1 MSSIT
6 RINRDDMLEL
16 TRRMTIA
23 RTSMTRIAGSYM
35 DADGFIDG
43 TFNTNFLKLKNSE
56 KEKNLTIAK
65 VIPFAQTNQNL
76 KRYKIPKEAYALGGI
91 RQLLLGIK
99 SCALKNDA
107 LLESFYDYIAENYYT
122 NHDYAVYLFHNTYD
136 IPLKSAD
143 HESLW
148 ESEEIYEYIICAIC
162 PVSGDYEPGKPECGF
177 IFPAFNSRTED
188 PDYIDIYQS
197 NPDFPQKD
205 LLKILQIPE

>member
-65 VIPFAQTNQNL
+65 QFRSRKPTRISNAIKFL
-76 KRYKIPKEAYALGGI
+76 KK
-91 RQLLLGIK
+91 
-99 SCALKNDA
+99 
-107 LLESFYDYIAENYYT
+107 
-122 NHDYAVYLFHNTYD
+122 HMH
-136 IPLKSAD
+136 
-143 HESLW
+143 
-148 ESEEIYEYIICAIC
+148 
-162 PVSGDYEPGKPECGF
+162 
-177 IFPAFNSRTED
+177 
-188 PDYIDIYQS
+188 
-197 NPDFPQKD
+197 
-205 LLKILQIPE
+205 

>member
-107 LLESFYDYIAENYYT
+107 LLESFYDYIAENYHT

-136 IPLKSAD
+136 IPLKAAD

-148 ESEEIYEYIICAIC
+148 ESEEIYEYII
-162 PVSGDYEPGKPECGF
+162 
-177 IFPAFNSRTED
+177 
-188 PDYIDIYQS
+188 
-197 NPDFPQKD
+197 
-205 LLKILQIPE
+205 

>member
-65 VIPFAQTNQNL
+65 AIPFAQTNQNL

-107 LLESFYDYIAENYYT
+107 LLESFYDYIAENYHT

-136 IPLKSAD
+136 IPLKAAD

-148 ESEEIYEYIICAIC
+148 ESEEIYESVRF
-162 PVSGDYEPGKPECGF
+162 PVIMNLVNQNVASFFRHLIPEQKIRTTLISTKVIR
-177 IFPAFNSRTED
+177 IFPKKT
-188 PDYIDIYQS
+188 Y
-197 NPDFPQKD
+197 
-205 LLKILQIPE
+205 

>member
-65 VIPFAQTNQNL
+65 AIPFAQTNQNL

-107 LLESFYDYIAENYYT
+107 LLESFMTTLQKITIQIMIMQYISSIILMISLSKQPITKASGNPKKST
-122 NHDYAVYLFHNTYD
+122 NISSVQSVRFPVIMNLVNQNVVSFFRHL
-136 IPLKSAD
+136 IPEQKIRTTLISTKV
-143 HESLW
+143 
-148 ESEEIYEYIICAIC
+148 IR
-162 PVSGDYEPGKPECGF
+162 
-177 IFPAFNSRTED
+177 IFPKKT
-188 PDYIDIYQS
+188 Y
-197 NPDFPQKD
+197 
-205 LLKILQIPE
+205 

>member
-56 KEKNLTIAK
+56 KERNLTIAK

-107 LLESFYDYIAENYYT
+107 LLESFYDYIAENYHT

-136 IPLKSAD
+136 IPLKAAD

-162 PVSGDYEPGKPECGF
+162 PVSGDYELGKPECGF
-177 IFPAFNSRTED
+177 IFPAFNSRIED

-197 NPDFPQKD
+197 NPNFPQKD

>member
-65 VIPFAQTNQNL
+65 AIPFAQTNQNL

-107 LLESFYDYIAENYYT
+107 LLESFMTTLQKITIQIMIMQYISSIILMISLSKQPITKASGNPKKST
-122 NHDYAVYLFHNTYD
+122 NISFVQSVRFPVIMNLVNQNVVSFFRHL
-136 IPLKSAD
+136 IPEQKIRTTLISTKV
-143 HESLW
+143 
-148 ESEEIYEYIICAIC
+148 IR
-162 PVSGDYEPGKPECGF
+162 
-177 IFPAFNSRTED
+177 IFPKKT
-188 PDYIDIYQS
+188 Y
-197 NPDFPQKD
+197 
-205 LLKILQIPE
+205 

>member
-65 VIPFAQTNQNL
+65 AIPFAQTTRISSAIKFL
-76 KRYKIPKEAYALGGI
+76 KK
-91 RQLLLGIK
+91 
-99 SCALKNDA
+99 
-107 LLESFYDYIAENYYT
+107 
-122 NHDYAVYLFHNTYD
+122 HMH
-136 IPLKSAD
+136 
-143 HESLW
+143 
-148 ESEEIYEYIICAIC
+148 
-162 PVSGDYEPGKPECGF
+162 
-177 IFPAFNSRTED
+177 
-188 PDYIDIYQS
+188 
-197 NPDFPQKD
+197 
-205 LLKILQIPE
+205 

>member
-65 VIPFAQTNQNL
+65 AIPFAQTNQNL

-107 LLESFYDYIAENYYT
+107 LLESFYDYIAENYHT
-122 NHDYAVYLFHNTYD
+122 NHDYPKKSTNISSVQSVRFPVIMNLVNQNVVSFFRHL
-136 IPLKSAD
+136 IPEQKIRTTLISTKV
-143 HESLW
+143 
-148 ESEEIYEYIICAIC
+148 IR
-162 PVSGDYEPGKPECGF
+162 
-177 IFPAFNSRTED
+177 IFPKKT
-188 PDYIDIYQS
+188 Y
-197 NPDFPQKD
+197 
-205 LLKILQIPE
+205 

>member
-43 TFNTNFLKLKNSE
+43 TFNTNFLKLRNSE

-65 VIPFAQTNQNL
+65 AIPFAQTNQNL

-107 LLESFYDYIAENYYT
+107 LLESFMTTLQKITIQIMIMQYISSIILMISLSKQLITKASGNPKKST
-122 NHDYAVYLFHNTYD
+122 NISSVQSVRFPVIMNLVNQNVVSFFRHL
-136 IPLKSAD
+136 IPEQKIRTTLISTKV
-143 HESLW
+143 
-148 ESEEIYEYIICAIC
+148 IR
-162 PVSGDYEPGKPECGF
+162 
-177 IFPAFNSRTED
+177 IFPKKT
-188 PDYIDIYQS
+188 Y
-197 NPDFPQKD
+197 
-205 LLKILQIPE
+205 